1 MCRVLEIGLL
11 AGFLSA
17 LTPAWSQ
24 PVKTNAAVSAGPA
37 QSAAPIDEPDARRTR
52 EELSRLLDHYPP
64 SLRYVLSADP
74 SLLNNQAFLAPYP
87 GLINFLNAHPEVPR
101 SPWFYVGTTFER
113 GGFRPESGTA
123 AERIWG
129 HMLDQIVIFAG
140 FGMAFGLLAWL
151 TKTLIDYRRWNRLSK
166 VQTEVHTKLLDRFSN
181 NEDVLAYIKSPAGS
195 RFLESAPIALDAGPR
210 SIGAPLGRILWSVQA
225 GVVLVAGGVGM
236 IIVAGRVAE
245 EAAQPMHA
253 LGTLGI
259 ALGLGFV
266 ISALVSYLI
275 SHRLGLIE
283 RHAPASRP
291 EPPVSLA

>member
-1 MCRVLEIGLL
+1 
-11 AGFLSA
+11 
-17 LTPAWSQ
+17 
-24 PVKTNAAVSAGPA
+24 
-37 QSAAPIDEPDARRTR
+37 
-52 EELSRLLDHYPP
+52 
-64 SLRYVLSADP
+64 
-74 SLLNNQAFLAPYP
+74 
-87 GLINFLNAHPEVPR
+87 
-101 SPWFYVGTTFER
+101 
-113 GGFRPESGTA
+113 
-123 AERIWG
+123 
-129 HMLDQIVIFAG
+129 
-140 FGMAFGLLAWL
+140 L

-283 RHAPASRP
+283 RQAPAPRP
-291 EPPVSLA
+291 EAPVSLG